1 MLKHRL
7 ILLLLFSLML
17 YKANAAVEAETPLRF
32 MPEQHLL
39 EQLPQ
44 LQQQAAAENKLLLL
58 VLGADWCHDSVALLQ
73 QFSKPEFSP
82 ALQQRFVLALADV
95 GYLEYGQATANRYGL
110 PLYYATPTVM
120 VIAPQ
125 SGQLLN
131 KMDLLHWSNA
141 ASFDLVAYQQYFL
154 RTDFQQQFARQQQQ
168 LAAVNPEQLAQITQY
183 EQQQADKLAQQ
194 YQRLGPL
201 LKAYKASG
209 LPASAE
215 FRQAWDEVKALR
227 TAILPTVEQLQQQ
240 AARGETLSL

>member
-1 MLKHRL
+1 M
-7 ILLLLFSLML
+7 
-17 YKANAAVEAETPLRF
+17 NAPTDHA
-32 MPEQHLL
+32 HLA
-39 EQLPQ
+39 PQ
-44 LQQQAAAENKLLLL
+44 LQLREVPAALIE
-58 VLGADWCHDSVALLQ
+58 
-73 QFSKPEFSP
+73 
-82 ALQQRFVLALADV
+82 ALQQRFVLALVDV

-141 ASFDLVAYQQYFL
+141 ASFDLAAYQQYFL
-154 RTDFQQQFARQQQQ
+154 SHDFQQQFARQQQL
-168 LAAVNPEQLAQITQY
+168 LAQISPAQLAQITQY
-183 EQQQADKLAQQ
+183 EQQQAATLAQE

-227 TAILPTVEQLQQQ
+227 SAILPKVEQLQQH
-240 AARGETLSL
+240 AIKAEPLPL

>member
-1 MLKHRL
+1 MLKPGF
-7 ILLLLFSLML
+7 ILLLLLSLL
-17 YKANAAVEAETPLRF
+17 LNNVNAAVEAETQLAF
-32 MPEQHLL
+32 LPEQQVLA
-39 EQLPQ
+39 QLPQ
-44 LQQQAAAENKLLLL
+44 LQQQAAADNKLLLL
-58 VLGADWCHDSVALLQ
+58 VLGANWCHDSVALLQ
-73 QFSKPEFSP
+73 QFAKAEFQQ
-82 ALQQRFVLALADV
+82 ALQQRFVLALVDV

-120 VIAPQ
+120 VIAPRN
-125 SGQLLN
+125 GQLLN

-141 ASFDLVAYQQYFL
+141 ASFDLAAYQQYFL
-154 RTDFQQQFARQQQQ
+154 SHDFQQQFAHQQQQ
-168 LAAVNPEQLAQITQY
+168 LAAVNPQQLAQIAQY
-183 EQQQADKLAQQ
+183 EQQQAAKLAQE

-240 AARGETLSL
+240 AIKAEPLPL